1 MGISNVLSLLCGVA
15 LFLFG
20 MSVMGD
26 GLKRVAGNKLEVIL
40 WRLSSTPIKG
50 ALLGLGVTAAIQS
63 SAATTIMVVGFV
75 NSGMM
80 KGIQAIPIILGA
92 NVGTSVTGWLLCL
105 SLMGGG
111 GGWVSLL
118 STATITA
125 AVAIVGTIFRMTAKS
140 TAKKHVG
147 DILLG
152 FAVLMFGMSAMSDA
166 VLPLKESAKFRE
178 LLLLF
183 DNPLLG
189 ILVGAAFTAVLQSA
203 SAAVGILQALSMTGA
218 ITAEAAIPIIMG
230 IAIGAS
236 VPVLLGAVG
245 AGPSGRRT
253 ALTYLFINVLGTLIC
268 LIPFF
273 LGNLLLPKSFRSQVV
288 GPVELALINS
298 VFRILATVALL
309 PFVDGLRRL
318 AHRLVKDR
326 PEDLIQQAMIDRLE
340 DRFIAHP
347 TLAIEQSKIVLSKM
361 ADTARE
367 NLARALKLLSNWS
380 DGEFAAVER
389 LEEQVDTYEDKLGTY
404 LVRVNRQELTREQNK
419 EISKF
424 LHCISDIERI
434 SDHAMNVGET
444 AKEIAEKK
452 VRFSPEAKRELNALI
467 AAVEEIV
474 GLSMGA
480 FEKENVKEAYRVE
493 PLEEMIDMLS
503 DELKLHHV
511 NRVQAGQCT
520 LDQGFVF
527 NDLITNLERVADHC
541 SNIAV
546 AMIELEAGAFDT
558 HEYLNS
564 LRDVHTDSF
573 DRYFEHYKNK
583 YDLAKGDF
591 SAGIYDLSSP
601 ESSDKS
607 AAKAAAPAAV
617 GHGLEVLQ

>member
-20 MSVMGD
+20 MSVMCD

-80 KGIQAIPIILGA
+80 KGIQSIPIILGA

-105 SLMGGG
+105 SLLGGG
-111 GGWVSLL
+111 GGWVSLF

-125 AVAIVGTIFRMTAKS
+125 AVAIVGTLFRMTAKS

-298 VFRILATVALL
+298 VFRILATVVLL

-452 VRFSPEAKRELNALI
+452 VQFSPEAMRELNALI

-474 GLSMGA
+474 DLSMGA

-564 LRDVHTDSF
+564 LREVHTDSF
-573 DRYFEHYKNK
+573 DRYFELYKEK
-583 YDLAKGDF
+583 YDLETGDF
-591 SAGIYDLSSP
+591 STGIYDLSKP
-601 ESSDKS
+601 ESSPKS

-617 GHGLEVLQ
+617 SSSREP

>member
-125 AVAIVGTIFRMTAKS
+125 AVAIVGTLFRMTAKS

-189 ILVGAAFTAVLQSA
+189 ILVGALFTAVLQSA

-298 VFRILATVALL
+298 VFRILATVVLL

-347 TLAIEQSKIVLSKM
+347 ALAIEQSKIVLSKM

-452 VRFSPEAKRELNALI
+452 VHFSPEAKRELNALI

-474 GLSMGA
+474 DLSMGA

-493 PLEEMIDMLS
+493 PLEETIDMLS

-564 LRDVHTDSF
+564 LRDVHSDSF
-573 DRYFEHYKNK
+573 NRYFELYKNK
-583 YDLAKGDF
+583 YDLLQGDF
-591 SAGIYDLSSP
+591 SAGIYDLSKP
-601 ESSDKS
+601 ESSPKS
-607 AAKAAAPAAV
+607 AASAAAPAAV
-617 GHGLEVLQ
+617 SSSREP

>member
-105 SLMGGG
+105 SLLGGG

-125 AVAIVGTIFRMTAKS
+125 AVAIVGTLFRMTAKS

-298 VFRILATVALL
+298 VFRILATVVLL

-347 TLAIEQSKIVLSKM
+347 ALAIEQSKIVLSKM

-367 NLARALKLLSNWS
+367 NLTRALKLLSNWS

-474 GLSMGA
+474 DLSMGA

-617 GHGLEVLQ
+617 SSSREP

>member
-105 SLMGGG
+105 SLLGGG
-111 GGWVSLL
+111 GGWVSLF

-125 AVAIVGTIFRMTAKS
+125 AVAIVGTLFRMTAKS
-140 TAKKHVG
+140 TVKKHVG

-189 ILVGAAFTAVLQSA
+189 ILVGALFTAVLQSA

-298 VFRILATVALL
+298 VFRILATVVLL

-367 NLARALKLLSNWS
+367 NLTRALKLLSNWS
-380 DGEFAAVER
+380 DSGYAAVDR

-404 LVRVNRQELTREQNK
+404 LVRVNRQELTPAQNK

-452 VRFSPEAKRELNALI
+452 VQFSPEAMRELNALI

-474 GLSMGA
+474 DLSMGA

-493 PLEEMIDMLS
+493 PLEETIDMLS

-564 LRDVHTDSF
+564 LRDVHSDSF
-573 DRYFEHYKNK
+573 NRYFELYKNK
-583 YDLAKGDF
+583 YDLLQGDF
-591 SAGIYDLSSP
+591 SAGIYDLSKP
-601 ESSDKS
+601 ESSPKS
-607 AAKAAAPAAV
+607 AASAAAPAAV
-617 GHGLEVLQ
+617 SSSREP

>member
-125 AVAIVGTIFRMTAKS
+125 AVAIVGTLFRMTAKS

-166 VLPLKESAKFRE
+166 VLPLKESATFRE

-298 VFRILATVALL
+298 VFRILATVVLL
-309 PFVDGLRRL
+309 PFVNGLRRL

-347 TLAIEQSKIVLSKM
+347 ALAIEQSKIVLSKM

-591 SAGIYDLSSP
+591 SAGIYDLSKP
-601 ESSDKS
+601 ESSPKS
-607 AAKAAAPAAV
+607 AASAAAPAAV
-617 GHGLEVLQ
+617 SSSREP

>member
-1 MGISNVLSLLCGVA
+1 MPV
-15 LFLFG
+15 
-20 MSVMGD
+20 D
-26 GLKRVAGNKLEVIL
+26 
-40 WRLSSTPIKG
+40 
-50 ALLGLGVTAAIQS
+50 
-63 SAATTIMVVGFV
+63 
-75 NSGMM
+75 
-80 KGIQAIPIILGA
+80 
-92 NVGTSVTGWLLCL
+92 
-105 SLMGGG
+105 
-111 GGWVSLL
+111 
-118 STATITA
+118 
-125 AVAIVGTIFRMTAKS
+125 
-140 TAKKHVG
+140 
-147 DILLG
+147 
-152 FAVLMFGMSAMSDA
+152 DA

-189 ILVGAAFTAVLQSA
+189 ILVGATFTAVLQSA

-298 VFRILATVALL
+298 VFRILATVVLL

-367 NLARALKLLSNWS
+367 NLTRALKLLSNWS

-404 LVRVNRQELTREQNK
+404 LVRVNRQELTPAQNK

-474 GLSMGA
+474 DLSMGA

-617 GHGLEVLQ
+617 SSSREP

>member
-1 MGISNVLSLLCGVA
+1 MSISNILSLLCGVA
-15 LFLFG
+15 LFLYG

-40 WRLSSTPIKG
+40 WRLSSTPLKG
-50 ALLGLGVTAAIQS
+50 VLLGLGVTAAIQS
-63 SAATTIMVVGFV
+63 SSATTIMVIGFV

-80 KGIQAIPIILGA
+80 KGIQSIPIILGA
-92 NVGTSVTGWLLCL
+92 NVGTSVTGWILCL
-105 SLMGGG
+105 SLLGGG
-111 GGWVSLL
+111 GGWVSLF

-125 AVAIVGTIFRMTAKS
+125 LVAIAGTILRMTAKS

-166 VLPLKESAKFRE
+166 VLPLKDSARFRE

-189 ILVGAAFTAVLQSA
+189 ILVGALFTAVLQSA

-236 VPVLLGAVG
+236 VPVLLGAIG
-245 AGPSGRRT
+245 AGPTGRRT
-253 ALTYLFINVLGTLIC
+253 SLIYLFINVLGTLIC
-268 LIPFF
+268 LVPYLIATA
-273 LGNLLLPKSFRSQVV
+273 LLPDSVKSAAV
-288 GPVELALINS
+288 GPVELAAINS
-298 VFRILATVALL
+298 GFRILATVALL
-309 PFVDGLRRL
+309 PFINGLRRL

-326 PEDLIQQAMIDRLE
+326 PEDLEQQAMIDRLE
-340 DRFIAHP
+340 ERFIAHP
-347 TLAIEQSKIVLSKM
+347 TLAIEQSKIVLAKM
-361 ADTARE
+361 ADTAQE
-367 NLARALKLLSNWS
+367 NILRALKLLSNWS
-380 DGEFAAVER
+380 EAEFAAVER
-389 LEEQVDTYEDKLGTY
+389 LEAQVDTYEDKLGTY
-404 LVRVNRQELTREQNK
+404 LVQVNRQELEPGQNK

-444 AKEIAEKK
+444 AREIAEKK
-452 VRFSPEAKRELNALI
+452 VVFSPEAKRELNALI

-474 GLSMGA
+474 GLAMDA
-480 FEKENVKEAYRVE
+480 FEAENTKEAYRVE
-493 PLEEMIDMLS
+493 PLEEMIDMLC

-511 NRVQAGQCT
+511 NRVQTGQCT

-527 NDLITNLERVADHC
+527 NDLITDLERVADHC

-564 LRDVHTDSF
+564 LREVHTDSF
-573 DRYFEHYKNK
+573 DRYFELYKEK
-583 YDLAKGDF
+583 YDLETGDF
-591 SAGIYDLSSP
+591 STGIYDLSQATSSP
-601 ESSDKS
+601 TS
-607 AAKAAAPAAV
+607 ATRAAAPASV
-617 GHGLEVLQ
+617 SSSREP

>member
-1 MGISNVLSLLCGVA
+1 MGISNILSLLCGVA
-15 LFLFG
+15 LFLYG

-40 WRLSSTPIKG
+40 WRLSSTPWKG
-50 ALLGLGVTAAIQS
+50 VLLGLGVTAAIQS
-63 SAATTIMVVGFV
+63 SSATTIMAIGFV

-80 KGIQAIPIILGA
+80 KGIQSIPIILGA
-92 NVGTSVTGWLLCL
+92 NVGTSVTGWILCL
-105 SLMGGG
+105 SLLGGG
-111 GGWVSLL
+111 GGWVSLF

-125 AVAIVGTIFRMTAKS
+125 LVAIAGTILRMTAKS

-166 VLPLKESAKFRE
+166 VLPLKDSARFRE

-189 ILVGAAFTAVLQSA
+189 ILVGALFTAVLQSA

-236 VPVLLGAVG
+236 VPVLLGAIG
-245 AGPSGRRT
+245 AGPTGRRT
-253 ALTYLFINVLGTLIC
+253 SLIYLFINVLGTLIC
-268 LIPFF
+268 LVPYLIATA
-273 LGNLLLPKSFRSQVV
+273 LLPDSVKSAAV
-288 GPVELALINS
+288 GPVELAAINS
-298 VFRILATVALL
+298 GFRILATVALL
-309 PFVDGLRRL
+309 PFINGLRRL

-326 PEDLIQQAMIDRLE
+326 PEDLEQQAMIDRLE
-340 DRFIAHP
+340 ERFIAHP
-347 TLAIEQSKIVLSKM
+347 TLAIEQSKIVLAKM
-361 ADTARE
+361 ADTAQE
-367 NLARALKLLSNWS
+367 NILRALKLLSNWS
-380 DGEFAAVER
+380 EAEFAAVER

-404 LVRVNRQELTREQNK
+404 LVQVNRQELEPGQNK

-424 LHCISDIERI
+424 LHCISDIEP
-434 SDHAMNVGET
+434 MNVGET
-444 AKEIAEKK
+444 AREIAEKK
-452 VRFSPEAKRELNALI
+452 VVFSPEAKRELNALI

-474 GLSMGA
+474 GLAMDA
-480 FEKENVKEAYRVE
+480 FEAENTKEAYRVE
-493 PLEEMIDMLS
+493 PLEEMIDMLC

-511 NRVQAGQCT
+511 NRVQTGQCT

-527 NDLITNLERVADHC
+527 NDLITDLERVADHC

-564 LRDVHTDSF
+564 LREVHTDSF
-573 DRYFEHYKNK
+573 DRYFELYKEK
-583 YDLAKGDF
+583 YDLETGDF
-591 SAGIYDLSSP
+591 STGIYDLSQATSSP
-601 ESSDKS
+601 TS
-607 AAKAAAPAAV
+607 AARAAAPASV
-617 GHGLEVLQ
+617 SSSREP

>member
-1 MGISNVLSLLCGVA
+1 MGISNILSLLCGVA
-15 LFLFG
+15 LFLYG

-40 WRLSSTPIKG
+40 WRLSSTPWKG
-50 ALLGLGVTAAIQS
+50 VLLGLGVTAAIQS
-63 SAATTIMVVGFV
+63 SSATTIMVIGFV

-80 KGIQAIPIILGA
+80 KGIQSIPIILGA
-92 NVGTSVTGWLLCL
+92 NVGTSVTGWILCL
-105 SLMGGG
+105 SLLGGG
-111 GGWVSLL
+111 GGWVSLF

-125 AVAIVGTIFRMTAKS
+125 LVAIAGTILRMTAKS

-166 VLPLKESAKFRE
+166 VLPLKDSARFRE

-189 ILVGAAFTAVLQSA
+189 ILVGALFTAVLQSA

-236 VPVLLGAVG
+236 VPVLLGAIG
-245 AGPSGRRT
+245 AGPTGRRT
-253 ALTYLFINVLGTLIC
+253 SLIYLFINVLGTLIC
-268 LIPFF
+268 LVPYLIATA
-273 LGNLLLPKSFRSQVV
+273 LLPDSVKSAAV
-288 GPVELALINS
+288 GPVELAAINS
-298 VFRILATVALL
+298 GFRILATVALL
-309 PFVDGLRRL
+309 PFINGLRRL

-326 PEDLIQQAMIDRLE
+326 PEDLEQQAMIDRLE
-340 DRFIAHP
+340 ERFIAHP
-347 TLAIEQSKIVLSKM
+347 TLAIEQSKIVLAKM
-361 ADTARE
+361 ADTAQE
-367 NLARALKLLSNWS
+367 NILRALKLLSNWS
-380 DGEFAAVER
+380 EAEFAAVER
-389 LEEQVDTYEDKLGTY
+389 LEAQVDTYEDKLGTY
-404 LVRVNRQELTREQNK
+404 LVQVNRQELEPGQNK

-444 AKEIAEKK
+444 AREIAEKK
-452 VRFSPEAKRELNALI
+452 VVFSPEAKRELNALI

-474 GLSMGA
+474 GLAMDA
-480 FEKENVKEAYRVE
+480 FEAENTKEAYRVE
-493 PLEEMIDMLS
+493 PLEEMIDMLC

-511 NRVQAGQCT
+511 NRVQTGQCT

-527 NDLITNLERVADHC
+527 NDLITDLERVADHC

-564 LRDVHTDSF
+564 LREVHTDSF
-573 DRYFEHYKNK
+573 DRYFELYKEK
-583 YDLAKGDF
+583 YDLETGDF
-591 SAGIYDLSSP
+591 STGIYDLNQATSSP
-601 ESSDKS
+601 TS
-607 AAKAAAPAAV
+607 ATRAAAPAAV
-617 GHGLEVLQ
+617 SSSREP

>member
-105 SLMGGG
+105 SLLGGG

-125 AVAIVGTIFRMTAKS
+125 AVAIVGTLFRMTAKS

-298 VFRILATVALL
+298 VFRILATVVLL

-347 TLAIEQSKIVLSKM
+347 ALAIEQSKIVLSKM

-617 GHGLEVLQ
+617 SSSREP

>member
-1 MGISNVLSLLCGVA
+1 MGISNILSLLCGVA
-15 LFLFG
+15 LFLYG

-40 WRLSSTPIKG
+40 WRLSSTPLKG
-50 ALLGLGVTAAIQS
+50 VLLGLGVTAAIQS
-63 SAATTIMVVGFV
+63 SSATTIMVIGFV

-80 KGIQAIPIILGA
+80 KGVQSIPIILGA
-92 NVGTSVTGWLLCL
+92 NVGTSVTGWILCL
-105 SLMGGG
+105 SLLGGG
-111 GGWVSLL
+111 GGWVSLF

-125 AVAIVGTIFRMTAKS
+125 LVAIAGTILRMTAKS

-166 VLPLKESAKFRE
+166 VLPLKDSARFRE

-189 ILVGAAFTAVLQSA
+189 ILVGALFTAVLQSA

-236 VPVLLGAVG
+236 VPVLLGAIG
-245 AGPSGRRT
+245 AGPTGRRT
-253 ALTYLFINVLGTLIC
+253 SLIYLFINVLGTLIC
-268 LIPFF
+268 LVPY
-273 LGNLLLPKSFRSQVV
+273 LVASALLPDSVKSAAV
-288 GPVELALINS
+288 GPVELAAINS
-298 VFRILATVALL
+298 GFRILATVALL
-309 PFVDGLRRL
+309 PFINGLRRL

-326 PEDLIQQAMIDRLE
+326 PEDLEQQAMIDRLE
-340 DRFIAHP
+340 ERFIAHP
-347 TLAIEQSKIVLSKM
+347 TLAIEQSKIVLAKM
-361 ADTARE
+361 ADTAQE
-367 NLARALKLLSNWS
+367 NILRALKLLSNWS
-380 DGEFAAVER
+380 EAEFAAVER
-389 LEEQVDTYEDKLGTY
+389 LEAQVDTYEDKLGTY
-404 LVRVNRQELTREQNK
+404 LVQVNRQELEPGQNK

-444 AKEIAEKK
+444 AREIAEKK
-452 VRFSPEAKRELNALI
+452 VVFSPEAKRELNALI

-474 GLSMGA
+474 GLAMDA
-480 FEKENVKEAYRVE
+480 FEAENTKEAYRVE
-493 PLEEMIDMLS
+493 PLEEMIDMLC

-511 NRVQAGQCT
+511 NRVQTGQCT

-527 NDLITNLERVADHC
+527 NDLITDLERVADHC

-564 LRDVHTDSF
+564 LREVHTDSF
-573 DRYFEHYKNK
+573 DRYFELYKEK
-583 YDLAKGDF
+583 YDLETGDF
-591 SAGIYDLSSP
+591 STGIYDLNQATSSP
-601 ESSDKS
+601 TS
-607 AAKAAAPAAV
+607 ATRAAAPAAV
-617 GHGLEVLQ
+617 SSSREP

>member
-1 MGISNVLSLLCGVA
+1 MGIGNVLSLLCGVA

-40 WRLSSTPIKG
+40 WRLSSTPLKG
-50 ALLGLGVTAAIQS
+50 VLLGLGVTAAIQS
-63 SAATTIMVVGFV
+63 SSATTIMVVGFV

-80 KGIQAIPIILGA
+80 KGVQAIPIILGA

-125 AVAIVGTIFRMTAKS
+125 AVAIVGTLFRMTAKS

-298 VFRILATVALL
+298 VFRILATVVLL

-326 PEDLIQQAMIDRLE
+326 PEDLVQQAMIDRLE

-347 TLAIEQSKIVLSKM
+347 ALAIEQSKIVLSKM

-367 NLARALKLLSNWS
+367 NLARALKLLSDWS

-452 VRFSPEAKRELNALI
+452 VQFSPEAKRELNALI

-564 LRDVHTDSF
+564 LRDVHADSF

-583 YDLAKGDF
+583 YDLEKGDF
-591 SAGIYDLSSP
+591 STGVYDLSRA
-601 ESSDKS
+601 ESSVRS
-607 AAKAAAPAAV
+607 AARAAAPAAV
-617 GHGLEVLQ
+617 SSSREP

>member
-1 MGISNVLSLLCGVA
+1 MGISNILSLLCGVA
-15 LFLFG
+15 LFLYG

-40 WRLSSTPIKG
+40 WRLSSTPWKG
-50 ALLGLGVTAAIQS
+50 VLLGLGVTAAIQS
-63 SAATTIMVVGFV
+63 SSATTIMVIGFV

-80 KGIQAIPIILGA
+80 KGIQSIPIILGA
-92 NVGTSVTGWLLCL
+92 NVGTSVTGWILCL
-105 SLMGGG
+105 SLLGGG
-111 GGWVSLL
+111 GGWVSLF

-125 AVAIVGTIFRMTAKS
+125 LVAIAGTILRMTAKS

-166 VLPLKESAKFRE
+166 VLPLKDSARFRE

-189 ILVGAAFTAVLQSA
+189 ILVGALFTAVLQSA

-236 VPVLLGAVG
+236 VPVLLGAIG
-245 AGPSGRRT
+245 AGPTGRRT
-253 ALTYLFINVLGTLIC
+253 SLIYLFINVLGTLIC
-268 LIPFF
+268 LVPYLIATA
-273 LGNLLLPKSFRSQVV
+273 LLPDSVKSAAV
-288 GPVELALINS
+288 GPVELAAINS
-298 VFRILATVALL
+298 GFRILATVALL
-309 PFVDGLRRL
+309 PFINGLRRL

-326 PEDLIQQAMIDRLE
+326 PEDLEQQAMIDRLE
-340 DRFIAHP
+340 ERFIAHP
-347 TLAIEQSKIVLSKM
+347 TLAIEQSKIVLAKM
-361 ADTARE
+361 ADTAQE
-367 NLARALKLLSNWS
+367 NILRALKLLSNWS
-380 DGEFAAVER
+380 EAEFAAVER

-404 LVRVNRQELTREQNK
+404 LVQVNRQELTPDQNK

-434 SDHAMNVGET
+434 GDHAMNVGET
-444 AKEIAEKK
+444 AREIAEKK
-452 VRFSPEAKRELNALI
+452 VVFSPEAKRELNALI

-474 GLSMGA
+474 GLAMDA
-480 FEKENVKEAYRVE
+480 FEAENTKEAYRVE
-493 PLEEMIDMLS
+493 PLEEMIDMLC

-511 NRVQAGQCT
+511 NRVQTGQCT

-527 NDLITNLERVADHC
+527 NDLITDLERVADHC

-564 LRDVHTDSF
+564 LREVHTDSF
-573 DRYFEHYKNK
+573 DRYFELYKEK
-583 YDLAKGDF
+583 YDLETGDF
-591 SAGIYDLSSP
+591 STGIYDLSQATSSP
-601 ESSDKS
+601 TS
-607 AAKAAAPAAV
+607 AARAAAPASV
-617 GHGLEVLQ
+617 SSSREP

>member
-26 GLKRVAGNKLEVIL
+26 ELKRVAGNKLEVIL

-125 AVAIVGTIFRMTAKS
+125 AVAIVGTLFRMTAKS

-298 VFRILATVALL
+298 VFRILATVVLL

-367 NLARALKLLSNWS
+367 NLTRALKLLSNWS

-583 YDLAKGDF
+583 YDLLQGDF
-591 SAGIYDLSSP
+591 SAGIYDLSKP
-601 ESSDKS
+601 ESSPKS
-607 AAKAAAPAAV
+607 AASAAAPAAV
-617 GHGLEVLQ
+617 SSSREP

>member
-105 SLMGGG
+105 SLLGGG
-111 GGWVSLL
+111 GGWVSLF

-125 AVAIVGTIFRMTAKS
+125 AVAIVGTLFRMTAKS

-189 ILVGAAFTAVLQSA
+189 ILVGALFTAVLQSA

-298 VFRILATVALL
+298 VFRILATVVLL
-309 PFVDGLRRL
+309 PFVNGLRRL

-347 TLAIEQSKIVLSKM
+347 ALAIEQSKIVLSKM

-367 NLARALKLLSNWS
+367 NLTRALKLLSNWS
-380 DGEFAAVER
+380 DSGYAAVDR

-404 LVRVNRQELTREQNK
+404 LVRVNRQELTPAQNK

-452 VRFSPEAKRELNALI
+452 VQFSPEAKRELNALI

-474 GLSMGA
+474 DLSMGA

-493 PLEEMIDMLS
+493 PLEETIDMLS

-564 LRDVHTDSF
+564 LRDVHSDSF
-573 DRYFEHYKNK
+573 NRYFELYKNK
-583 YDLAKGDF
+583 YDLLQGDF
-591 SAGIYDLSSP
+591 SAGIYDLSKP
-601 ESSDKS
+601 ESSPKS

-617 GHGLEVLQ
+617 SSSREP

>member
-1 MGISNVLSLLCGVA
+1 MGISNILSLLCGVA
-15 LFLFG
+15 LFLYG

-40 WRLSSTPIKG
+40 WRLSSTPWKG
-50 ALLGLGVTAAIQS
+50 VLLGLGVTAAIQS
-63 SAATTIMVVGFV
+63 SSATTIMVIGFV

-80 KGIQAIPIILGA
+80 KGIQSIPIILGA
-92 NVGTSVTGWLLCL
+92 NVGTSVTGWILCL
-105 SLMGGG
+105 SLLGGG
-111 GGWVSLL
+111 GGWVSLF

-125 AVAIVGTIFRMTAKS
+125 LVAIAGTILRMTAKS

-166 VLPLKESAKFRE
+166 VLPLKDSARFRE

-189 ILVGAAFTAVLQSA
+189 ILVGALFTAVLQSA

-236 VPVLLGAVG
+236 VPVLLGAIG
-245 AGPSGRRT
+245 AGPTGRRT
-253 ALTYLFINVLGTLIC
+253 SLIYLFINVLGTLIC
-268 LIPFF
+268 LVPYLIATA
-273 LGNLLLPKSFRSQVV
+273 LLPDSVKSAAV
-288 GPVELALINS
+288 GPVELAAINS
-298 VFRILATVALL
+298 GFRILATVALL
-309 PFVDGLRRL
+309 PFINGLRRL

-326 PEDLIQQAMIDRLE
+326 PEDLEQQAMIDRLE
-340 DRFIAHP
+340 ERFIAHP
-347 TLAIEQSKIVLSKM
+347 TLAIEQSKIVLAKM
-361 ADTARE
+361 ADTAQE
-367 NLARALKLLSNWS
+367 NILRALKLLSNWS
-380 DGEFAAVER
+380 EAEFAAVER
-389 LEEQVDTYEDKLGTY
+389 LEAQVDTYEDKLGTY
-404 LVRVNRQELTREQNK
+404 LVQVNRQELEPGQNK

-444 AKEIAEKK
+444 AREIAEKK
-452 VRFSPEAKRELNALI
+452 VVFSPEAKRELNALI

-474 GLSMGA
+474 GLAMDA
-480 FEKENVKEAYRVE
+480 FEAENTKEAYRVE
-493 PLEEMIDMLS
+493 PLEEMIDMLC

-511 NRVQAGQCT
+511 NRVQTGQCT

-527 NDLITNLERVADHC
+527 NDLITDLERVADHC

-546 AMIELEAGAFDT
+546 AMIELEAGTFDT

-564 LRDVHTDSF
+564 LREVHTDSF
-573 DRYFEHYKNK
+573 DRYFELYKEK
-583 YDLAKGDF
+583 YDLETGDF
-591 SAGIYDLSSP
+591 STGIYDLNQATSSP
-601 ESSDKS
+601 TS
-607 AAKAAAPAAV
+607 ATRAAAPAAV
-617 GHGLEVLQ
+617 SSSREP

>member
-105 SLMGGG
+105 SLMSGG

-125 AVAIVGTIFRMTAKS
+125 AVAIVGTLFRMTAKS

-298 VFRILATVALL
+298 VFRILATVVLL

-347 TLAIEQSKIVLSKM
+347 ALAIEQSKIVLSKM
-361 ADTARE
+361 ADTAQE
-367 NLARALKLLSNWS
+367 NLTRALKLLSNWS

-452 VRFSPEAKRELNALI
+452 VHFSPEAKRELNALI

-474 GLSMGA
+474 DLSMGA

-493 PLEEMIDMLS
+493 PLEETIDMLS

-564 LRDVHTDSF
+564 LRDVHSDSF
-573 DRYFEHYKNK
+573 NRYFELYKNK
-583 YDLAKGDF
+583 YDLLQGDF

-601 ESSDKS
+601 ESSPKS

-617 GHGLEVLQ
+617 SSSREP

>member
-125 AVAIVGTIFRMTAKS
+125 AVAIVGTLFRMTAKS

-298 VFRILATVALL
+298 VFRILATVVLL

-367 NLARALKLLSNWS
+367 NLTRALKLLSNWS

-452 VRFSPEAKRELNALI
+452 VRFSPEAMRELNALI

-520 LDQGFVF
+520 MDQGFVF

-617 GHGLEVLQ
+617 SSSREP

>member
-1 MGISNVLSLLCGVA
+1 MGIANILSLLCGVA
-15 LFLFG
+15 LFLYG
-20 MSVMGD
+20 MSIMGD

-40 WRLSSTPIKG
+40 WRLSSTPLKG
-50 ALLGLGVTAAIQS
+50 VLLGFGVTAAIQS
-63 SAATTIMVVGFV
+63 SSATTIMVIGFV

-125 AVAIVGTIFRMTAKS
+125 AVAIVGTLFRMTAKS

-298 VFRILATVALL
+298 VFRILATVVLL

-434 SDHAMNVGET
+434 SDHAMNVGEV
-444 AKEIAEKK
+444 AREIHDKK
-452 VRFSPEAKRELNALI
+452 VIFSNEAKRELNALT

-474 GLSMGA
+474 GLAMGA
-480 FEKENVKEAYRVE
+480 FEAENVKDAYRVE
-493 PLEEMIDMLS
+493 PLEEMVDMLS

-527 NDLITNLERVADHC
+527 NDLITDLERVADHC

-546 AMIELEAGAFDT
+546 AMIELEVGTFDT

-564 LRDVHTDSF
+564 LRDAHSDSF
-573 DRYFEHYKNK
+573 QRYFEAYKNK
-583 YDLAKGDF
+583 YDMAREDF
-591 SAGIYDLSSP
+591 STGIYDLSKADNS
-601 ESSDKS
+601 ERS
-607 AAKAAAPAAV
+607 AAKADAPASVSSAR
-617 GHGLEVLQ
+617 EP

>member
-1 MGISNVLSLLCGVA
+1 MSISNILSLLCGVA
-15 LFLFG
+15 LFLYG

-40 WRLSSTPIKG
+40 WRLSSTPWKG
-50 ALLGLGVTAAIQS
+50 VLLGLGVTAAIQS
-63 SAATTIMVVGFV
+63 SSATTIMVIGFV

-80 KGIQAIPIILGA
+80 KGIQSIPIILGA
-92 NVGTSVTGWLLCL
+92 NVGTSVTGWILCL
-105 SLMGGG
+105 SLLGGG
-111 GGWVSLL
+111 GGWVSLF

-125 AVAIVGTIFRMTAKS
+125 LVAIAGTILRMTAKS

-166 VLPLKESAKFRE
+166 VLPLKDSARFRE

-189 ILVGAAFTAVLQSA
+189 ILVGALFTAVLQSA

-236 VPVLLGAVG
+236 VPVLLGAIG
-245 AGPSGRRT
+245 AGPTGRRT
-253 ALTYLFINVLGTLIC
+253 SLIYLFINVLGTLIC
-268 LIPFF
+268 LVPYLIATA
-273 LGNLLLPKSFRSQVV
+273 LLPDSVKSAAV
-288 GPVELALINS
+288 GPVELAAINS
-298 VFRILATVALL
+298 GFRILATVALL
-309 PFVDGLRRL
+309 PFINGLRRL

-326 PEDLIQQAMIDRLE
+326 PEDLEQQAMIDRLE
-340 DRFIAHP
+340 ERFIAHP
-347 TLAIEQSKIVLSKM
+347 TLAIEQSKIVLAKM
-361 ADTARE
+361 ADTAQE
-367 NLARALKLLSNWS
+367 NLLRALKLLSNWS
-380 DGEFAAVER
+380 EAEFAAVER

-404 LVRVNRQELTREQNK
+404 LVQVNRQELEPGQNK

-444 AKEIAEKK
+444 AREIAEKK
-452 VRFSPEAKRELNALI
+452 VVFSPEAKRELNALI

-474 GLSMGA
+474 GLAMDA
-480 FEKENVKEAYRVE
+480 FEAENTKDAYRVE
-493 PLEEMIDMLS
+493 PLEEMIDMLC

-527 NDLITNLERVADHC
+527 NDLITDLERVADHC

-564 LRDVHTDSF
+564 LREVHTDSF
-573 DRYFEHYKNK
+573 DRYFELYKEK
-583 YDLAKGDF
+583 YDLETGDF
-591 SAGIYDLSSP
+591 STGIYDLNQATSSP
-601 ESSDKS
+601 TS
-607 AAKAAAPAAV
+607 ATRAAAPAAV
-617 GHGLEVLQ
+617 SSSREP

>member
-1 MGISNVLSLLCGVA
+1 MGIANVLSLLCGVA
-15 LFLFG
+15 LFLYG

-40 WRLSSTPIKG
+40 WRLSSTPLKG
-50 ALLGLGVTAAIQS
+50 VLLGFGVTAAIQS
-63 SAATTIMVVGFV
+63 SSATTIMVIGFV

-80 KGIQAIPIILGA
+80 KGVQSIPIILGA

-105 SLMGGG
+105 SLLGGG
-111 GGWVSLL
+111 GGWVSLF

-125 AVAIVGTIFRMTAKS
+125 AVAIAGTLLRMVSKS
-140 TAKKHVG
+140 STKKHVG

-298 VFRILATVALL
+298 VFRILATVVLL

-347 TLAIEQSKIVLSKM
+347 ALAIEQSKIVLSKM

-452 VRFSPEAKRELNALI
+452 VQFSPEAKRELNALI

-601 ESSDKS
+601 ESSPKS

-617 GHGLEVLQ
+617 SSSREP

>member
-125 AVAIVGTIFRMTAKS
+125 AVAIVGTLFRMTAKS

-298 VFRILATVALL
+298 VFRILATVVLL

-347 TLAIEQSKIVLSKM
+347 ALAIEQSKIVLSKM

-367 NLARALKLLSNWS
+367 NLTRALKLLSNWS

-452 VRFSPEAKRELNALI
+452 VHFSPEAKRELNALI

-474 GLSMGA
+474 DLSMGA

-493 PLEEMIDMLS
+493 PLEETIDMLS

-617 GHGLEVLQ
+617 SSSREP

>member
-1 MGISNVLSLLCGVA
+1 MGIGNILSLLCGVA
-15 LFLFG
+15 LFLYG

-40 WRLSSTPIKG
+40 WRLSSTPLKG
-50 ALLGLGVTAAIQS
+50 VLLGFGVTAAIQS
-63 SAATTIMVVGFV
+63 SSATTIMVIGFV

-80 KGIQAIPIILGA
+80 KGIQSIPIILGA

-105 SLMGGG
+105 SLLGEGS
-111 GGWVSLL
+111 GWVSLF

-125 AVAIVGTIFRMTAKS
+125 AVAIVGTLFRMTS
-140 TAKKHVG
+140 RSMVKKHVG

-152 FAVLMFGMSAMSDA
+152 FAVLMFGMSVMSEA
-166 VLPLKESAKFRE
+166 VLPLRESARFRE
-178 LLLLF
+178 FLVLF

-189 ILVGAAFTAVLQSA
+189 ILVGALFTAVLQSA

-218 ITAEAAIPIIMG
+218 ITAEPAIPIIMG

-236 VPVLLGAVG
+236 VPVLLGAIG
-245 AGPSGRRT
+245 AGPTGKRT
-253 ALTYLFINVLGTLIC
+253 SLIYLFINVLGTLIC
-268 LIPFF
+268 LIPYFIA
-273 LGNLLLPKSFRSQVV
+273 NMLLPESIRHGTV
-288 GPVELALINS
+288 GPVELAFINS
-298 VFRILATVALL
+298 GFRILATVSLL
-309 PFVDGLRRL
+309 PFINGLRRL

-340 DRFIAHP
+340 ERFLTHP
-347 TLAIEQSKIVLSKM
+347 SLAIEQSKIVLAKM

-367 NLARALKLLSNWS
+367 NLLGALNLLSRWS
-380 DGEFAAVER
+380 DAGFAAVER

-404 LVRVNRQELTREQNK
+404 LVKVNRQELNPAQNK

-434 SDHAMNVGET
+434 SDHAMNIGES
-444 AKEIAEKK
+444 AREIAERK
-452 VRFSPEAKRELNALI
+452 VVFSNDAKRELNALI
-467 AAVEEIV
+467 AAVEEI
-474 GLSMGA
+474 LSLAMGA
-480 FEKENVKEAYRVE
+480 FEQENVKEAYRVE
-493 PLEEMIDMLS
+493 PLEETIDMLC
-503 DELKLHHV
+503 DELKLHHI
-511 NRVQAGQCT
+511 NRVQEGVCT

-564 LRDVHTDSF
+564 LRDVHSDSF
-573 DRYFEHYKNK
+573 TRYFEVYKNK
-583 YDLAKGDF
+583 YDLQREDF
-591 SAGIYDLSSP
+591 STGIYDLSKAD
-601 ESSDKS
+601 SSGRS
-607 AAKAAAPAAV
+607 AAKAAAPAPASSS
-617 GHGLEVLQ
+617 LEP

>member
-125 AVAIVGTIFRMTAKS
+125 AVAIVGTLFRMTAKS

-298 VFRILATVALL
+298 VFRILATVVLL

-474 GLSMGA
+474 DLSMGA

-493 PLEEMIDMLS
+493 PLEEMIDMLC

-617 GHGLEVLQ
+617 SSSREP

>member
-1 MGISNVLSLLCGVA
+1 MGIANILSLVCGVA

-40 WRLSSTPIKG
+40 WRLSNTPLKG
-50 ALLGLGVTAAIQS
+50 VLLGFGVTAAIQS
-63 SAATTIMVVGFV
+63 SSATTIMVIGFV

-80 KGIQAIPIILGA
+80 KGVQSIPIILGA

-105 SLMGGG
+105 SLLGQG
-111 GGWVSLL
+111 GGWVSLF

-125 AVAIVGTIFRMTAKS
+125 AVAIVGTLLRMASKS
-140 TAKKHVG
+140 ATKKHVG

-166 VLPLKESAKFRE
+166 VLPLKESESFRE

-189 ILVGAAFTAVLQSA
+189 ILVGALFTAVLQSA

-236 VPVLLGAVG
+236 VPVLLGAIG
-245 AGPSGRRT
+245 AGPTGRRT
-253 ALTYLFINVLGTLIC
+253 SLVYLFINVLGTLIC
-268 LIPFF
+268 LIPYFIA
-273 LGNLLLPKSFRSQVV
+273 NTLLPESIRHGAV

-298 VFRILATVALL
+298 GFRVLSTIALL
-309 PFVDGLRRL
+309 PFINGLRRL

-326 PEDLIQQAMIDRLE
+326 PEDLVQQAMIDRLE
-340 DRFIAHP
+340 ERFVAHP
-347 TLAIEQSKIVLSKM
+347 TLAIEQSKIVLAKM
-361 ADTARE
+361 ADTAQE
-367 NLARALKLLSNWS
+367 NLLKALKLLSNWS
-380 DGEFAAVER
+380 DADFAAVER

-404 LVRVNRQELTREQNK
+404 LVKVNRQELSPAQNK

-434 SDHAMNVGET
+434 GDHAMNVAEV
-444 AKEIAEKK
+444 AREIADRK
-452 VRFSPEAKRELNALI
+452 VVFSPEAQRELNALM

-480 FEKENVKEAYRVE
+480 FEAENVKDAYRVE
-493 PLEEMIDMLS
+493 PLEEMIDMLC

-511 NRVQAGQCT
+511 NRVQTGECT

-527 NDLITNLERVADHC
+527 NDLITDLERVADHC

-546 AMIELEAGAFDT
+546 AMIELEAGVFDT

-564 LRDVHTDSF
+564 LKQVQTDSF
-573 DRYFEHYKNK
+573 SRYFDMYKDK
-583 YDLAKGDF
+583 YDLKRGDF
-591 SAGIYDLSSP
+591 SAGIYDLSKAVSSP
-601 ESSDKS
+601 KS
-607 AAKAAAPAAV
+607 AASAAAPAAV
-617 GHGLEVLQ
+617 SSSREP

>member
-125 AVAIVGTIFRMTAKS
+125 AVAIVGTLFRMTAKS

-298 VFRILATVALL
+298 VFRILATVVLL

-367 NLARALKLLSNWS
+367 NLARALKLLSDWS

-452 VRFSPEAKRELNALI
+452 VQFSPEAKRELNALI

-601 ESSDKS
+601 ESSPKS

-617 GHGLEVLQ
+617 SSSREP

>member
-1 MGISNVLSLLCGVA
+1 
-15 LFLFG
+15 
-20 MSVMGD
+20 
-26 GLKRVAGNKLEVIL
+26 
-40 WRLSSTPIKG
+40 
-50 ALLGLGVTAAIQS
+50 
-63 SAATTIMVVGFV
+63 
-75 NSGMM
+75 
-80 KGIQAIPIILGA
+80 
-92 NVGTSVTGWLLCL
+92 
-105 SLMGGG
+105 
-111 GGWVSLL
+111 
-118 STATITA
+118 
-125 AVAIVGTIFRMTAKS
+125 
-140 TAKKHVG
+140 
-147 DILLG
+147 
-152 FAVLMFGMSAMSDA
+152 
-166 VLPLKESAKFRE
+166 
-178 LLLLF
+178 
-183 DNPLLG
+183 
-189 ILVGAAFTAVLQSA
+189 
-203 SAAVGILQALSMTGA
+203 MTGA

-298 VFRILATVALL
+298 VFRILATVVLL

-367 NLARALKLLSNWS
+367 NLTRALKLLSNWS
-380 DGEFAAVER
+380 DSGYAAVDR

-404 LVRVNRQELTREQNK
+404 LVRVNRQELTPAQNK

-452 VRFSPEAKRELNALI
+452 VQFSPEAMRELNALI

-474 GLSMGA
+474 DLSMGA

-493 PLEEMIDMLS
+493 PLEETIDMLS

-511 NRVQAGQCT
+511 NRVQAGHIGPGVRVQRSDHQFRAGGGP
-520 LDQGFVF
+520 LLQHRRGHDRAGSRGLRHPRVSEQPPGRALRQLRSVF
-527 NDLITNLERVADHC
+527 RAL
-541 SNIAV
+541 
-546 AMIELEAGAFDT
+546 
-558 HEYLNS
+558 
-564 LRDVHTDSF
+564 
-573 DRYFEHYKNK
+573 
-583 YDLAKGDF
+583 
-591 SAGIYDLSSP
+591 
-601 ESSDKS
+601 
-607 AAKAAAPAAV
+607 
-617 GHGLEVLQ
+617 

>member
-1 MGISNVLSLLCGVA
+1 MSISNILSLLCGVA
-15 LFLFG
+15 LFLYG

-40 WRLSSTPIKG
+40 WRLSSTPWKG
-50 ALLGLGVTAAIQS
+50 VLLGLGVTAAIQS
-63 SAATTIMVVGFV
+63 SSATTIMVIGFV

-80 KGIQAIPIILGA
+80 KGIQSIPIILGA
-92 NVGTSVTGWLLCL
+92 NVGTSVTGWILCL
-105 SLMGGG
+105 SLLGGG
-111 GGWVSLL
+111 GGWVSLF

-125 AVAIVGTIFRMTAKS
+125 LVAIAGTILRMTAKS

-166 VLPLKESAKFRE
+166 VLPLKDSARFRE

-189 ILVGAAFTAVLQSA
+189 ILVGALFTAVLQSA

-236 VPVLLGAVG
+236 VPVLLGAIG
-245 AGPSGRRT
+245 AGPTGRRT
-253 ALTYLFINVLGTLIC
+253 SLIYLFINVLGTLIC
-268 LIPFF
+268 LVPYLIATA
-273 LGNLLLPKSFRSQVV
+273 LLPDSVKSAAV
-288 GPVELALINS
+288 GPVELAAINS
-298 VFRILATVALL
+298 GFRILATVALL
-309 PFVDGLRRL
+309 PFINGLRRL

-326 PEDLIQQAMIDRLE
+326 PEDLEQQAMIDRLE
-340 DRFIAHP
+340 ERFIAHP
-347 TLAIEQSKIVLSKM
+347 TLAIEQSKIVLAKM
-361 ADTARE
+361 ADTAQE
-367 NLARALKLLSNWS
+367 NILRALKLLSNWS
-380 DGEFAAVER
+380 EAEFAAVER

-404 LVRVNRQELTREQNK
+404 LVQVNRQELEPGQNK

-444 AKEIAEKK
+444 AREIAEKK
-452 VRFSPEAKRELNALI
+452 VVFSPEAKRELNALI

-474 GLSMGA
+474 GLAMDA
-480 FEKENVKEAYRVE
+480 FEAENTKEAYRVE
-493 PLEEMIDMLS
+493 PLEEMIDMLC

-511 NRVQAGQCT
+511 NRVQTGQCT

-527 NDLITNLERVADHC
+527 NDLITDLERVADHC

-564 LRDVHTDSF
+564 LREVHTDSF
-573 DRYFEHYKNK
+573 DRYFELYKEK
-583 YDLAKGDF
+583 YDLETGDF
-591 SAGIYDLSSP
+591 STGIYDLNQATSSP
-601 ESSDKS
+601 TS
-607 AAKAAAPAAV
+607 ATRAAAPAAV
-617 GHGLEVLQ
+617 SSSREP

>member
-1 MGISNVLSLLCGVA
+1 MSISNILSLLCGVA
-15 LFLFG
+15 LFLYG

-40 WRLSSTPIKG
+40 WRLSSTPWKG
-50 ALLGLGVTAAIQS
+50 VLLGLGVTAAIQS
-63 SAATTIMVVGFV
+63 SSATTIMVIGFV

-80 KGIQAIPIILGA
+80 KGIQSIPIILGA
-92 NVGTSVTGWLLCL
+92 NVGTSVTGWILCL
-105 SLMGGG
+105 SLLGGG
-111 GGWVSLL
+111 GGWVSLF

-125 AVAIVGTIFRMTAKS
+125 LVAIAGTILRMTAKS

-166 VLPLKESAKFRE
+166 VLPLKDSARFRE

-189 ILVGAAFTAVLQSA
+189 ILVGALFTAVLQSA

-236 VPVLLGAVG
+236 VPVLLGAIG
-245 AGPSGRRT
+245 AGPTGRRT
-253 ALTYLFINVLGTLIC
+253 SLIYLFINVLGTLIC
-268 LIPFF
+268 LVPYLIATA
-273 LGNLLLPKSFRSQVV
+273 LLPDSVKSAAV
-288 GPVELALINS
+288 GPVELAAINS
-298 VFRILATVALL
+298 GFRILATVALL
-309 PFVDGLRRL
+309 PFINGLRRL

-326 PEDLIQQAMIDRLE
+326 PEDLEQQAMIDRLE
-340 DRFIAHP
+340 ERFIAHP
-347 TLAIEQSKIVLSKM
+347 TLAIEQSKIVLAKM
-361 ADTARE
+361 ADTAQE
-367 NLARALKLLSNWS
+367 NILRALKLLSNWS
-380 DGEFAAVER
+380 EAEFAAVER

-404 LVRVNRQELTREQNK
+404 LVQVNRQELEPGQNK

-444 AKEIAEKK
+444 AREIAEKK
-452 VRFSPEAKRELNALI
+452 VVFSPEAKRELNALI

-474 GLSMGA
+474 GLAMDA
-480 FEKENVKEAYRVE
+480 FEAENTKEAYRVE
-493 PLEEMIDMLS
+493 PLEEMIDMLC

-511 NRVQAGQCT
+511 NRVQTGQCT

-527 NDLITNLERVADHC
+527 NDLITDLERVADHC

-564 LRDVHTDSF
+564 LREVHTDSF
-573 DRYFEHYKNK
+573 DRYFELYKEK
-583 YDLAKGDF
+583 YDLETGDF
-591 SAGIYDLSSP
+591 STGIYDLSQATSSP
-601 ESSDKS
+601 TS
-607 AAKAAAPAAV
+607 AARAAAPAAV
-617 GHGLEVLQ
+617 SSSREP

>member
-125 AVAIVGTIFRMTAKS
+125 AVAIVGTLFRMTAKS

-298 VFRILATVALL
+298 VFRILATVVLL

-367 NLARALKLLSNWS
+367 NLTRALKLLSNWS
-380 DGEFAAVER
+380 DSGYAAVER

-474 GLSMGA
+474 DLSMGA

-493 PLEEMIDMLS
+493 PLEETIDMLS

-564 LRDVHTDSF
+564 LRDVHSDSF
-573 DRYFEHYKNK
+573 NRYFEHYKNK

-601 ESSDKS
+601 ESSPKS

-617 GHGLEVLQ
+617 SSSREP

>member
-125 AVAIVGTIFRMTAKS
+125 AVAIVGTLFRMTAKS

-347 TLAIEQSKIVLSKM
+347 TLAIEQSKIVLAKM

-367 NLARALKLLSNWS
+367 NLTRALKLLSNWS

-601 ESSDKS
+601 ESSPKS

-617 GHGLEVLQ
+617 SSSREP